1 MSHTEIEAAA
11 RMLYENLKSD
21 IDNASTRIEHIRLT
35 TLAQEAGNLLTK
47 IEEFAAAAT
56 GTSST
61 LPVNVV
67 DSPREEN

>member
-35 TLAQEAGNLLTK
+35 TLAQEAANLLTK
-47 IEEFAAAAT
+47 IEEFAAVTA
-56 GTSST
+56 ST
-61 LPVNVV
+61 LPHNVV
-67 DSPREEN
+67 DSPGEEN